1 MKINGSYIM
10 NMVSINNMS
19 FIEYE
24 NYTFGYNPI
33 QNQFSAISSLPFCN
47 LTKRTEENKKRLFAK

>member
-1 MKINGSYIM
+1 M